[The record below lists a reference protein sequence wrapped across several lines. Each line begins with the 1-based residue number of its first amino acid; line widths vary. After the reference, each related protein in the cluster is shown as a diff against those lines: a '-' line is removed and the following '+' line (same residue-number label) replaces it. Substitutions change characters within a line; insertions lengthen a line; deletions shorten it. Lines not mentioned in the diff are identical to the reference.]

1 MRLTPLATAI
11 GCVLPDRQRR
21 FDDYVAATDAGREML
36 RSLTLTPTEARRAG
50 LKLNLDGQRRSAYE
64 LLSYPEYNIERLQGV
79 WPQLSN
85 IEVKVGN
92 SLEIEATYSVYMQ
105 RQSADIAEVRRDE
118 DRAIPDDFDFEIMSG
133 LSNELKQKLK
143 TFRPSNVAQAAK
155 LDGMTPAAL
164 SLLLVHLRRN
174 KSDILQSA

>member
-1 MRLTPLATAI
+1 
-11 GCVLPDRQRR
+11 
-21 FDDYVAATDAGREML
+21 
-36 RSLTLTPTEARRAG
+36 
-50 LKLNLDGQRRSAYE
+50 
-64 LLSYPEYNIERLQGV
+64 
-79 WPQLSN
+79 
-85 IEVKVGN
+85 
-92 SLEIEATYSVYMQ
+92 MQ

>member
-1 MRLTPLATAI
+1 
-11 GCVLPDRQRR
+11 
-21 FDDYVAATDAGREML
+21 
-36 RSLTLTPTEARRAG
+36 
-50 LKLNLDGQRRSAYE
+50 LD
-64 LLSYPEYNIERLQGV
+64 
-79 WPQLSN
+79 
-85 IEVKVGN
+85 IEVKVAN
-92 SLEIEATYSVYMQ
+92 SLEIEAAYSVYMQ

-143 TFRPSNVAQAAK
+143 KFRPSNVAQAAK

>member
-1 MRLTPLATAI
+1 
-11 GCVLPDRQRR
+11 
-21 FDDYVAATDAGREML
+21 
-36 RSLTLTPTEARRAG
+36 
-50 LKLNLDGQRRSAYE
+50 
-64 LLSYPEYNIERLQGV
+64 
-79 WPQLSN
+79 
-85 IEVKVGN
+85 
-92 SLEIEATYSVYMQ
+92 
-105 RQSADIAEVRRDE
+105 
-118 DRAIPDDFDFEIMSG
+118 MSG